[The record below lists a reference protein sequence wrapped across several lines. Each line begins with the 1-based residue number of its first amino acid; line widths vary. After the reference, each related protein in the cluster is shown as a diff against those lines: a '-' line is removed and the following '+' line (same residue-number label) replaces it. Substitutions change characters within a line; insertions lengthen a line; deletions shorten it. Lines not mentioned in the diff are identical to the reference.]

1 MSNVIVFANQKGGV
15 GKTTS
20 AVNLGAAL
28 AENHHRVL
36 LIDFDPQGNLSG
48 SVGLFQSEKTIYHVI
63 SQQCTIDDAIHH
75 IDAVQMDIIP
85 STMDLSAASLEL
97 AEATDREFYLRR
109 AIEPIRHLYDFI
121 LIDCPPSLDLLTI
134 NGIVA
139 AKWIITPVQCE
150 FFAAQGFLTLL
161 FNTISRI
168 KMHLNPELK
177 ILGVIFT
184 MYDSRTRLA
193 QEVIEMVVEK
203 VGDPSLFFQTVI
215 PRNVK
220 LAEAPSHSKPI
231 TLYASN
237 SSGAER
243 YRNLAKEVLERVKK

>member
-1 MSNVIVFANQKGGV
+1 MSNIIVFANQKGGV

-28 AENHHRVL
+28 AELEQRVL
-36 LIDFDPQGNLSG
+36 LIDFDPQGNLS
-48 SVGLFQSEKTIYHVI
+48 SAVGLYQKEKNIYHVLAGHCDI
-63 SQQCTIDDAIHH
+63 QEAIYRVETIGLDAI
-75 IDAVQMDIIP
+75 AAN
-85 STMDLSAASLEL
+85 MDLSAAPLEL
-97 AEATDREFYLRR
+97 ADQEEREYYLRKLL
-109 AIEPIRHLYDFI
+109 EPIKENYDFI

-134 NGIVA
+134 NATVA
-139 AKWIITPVQCE
+139 ANWIIIPVQCE

-168 KMHLNPELK
+168 KTHLNPRLK

-203 VGDPSLFFQTVI
+203 VGDPSLFFKTVI

-220 LAEAPSHSKPI
+220 LAEAPSHSQPI
-231 TLYASN
+231 TLYASS
-237 SSGAER
+237 SSGAVR
-243 YRNLAKEVLERVKK
+243 YRSLAKEALERVQ

>member
-20 AVNLGAAL
+20 AVNIGASL
-28 AENHHRVL
+28 AEKDQKVL
-36 LIDFDPQGNLSG
+36 LIDFDPQGNLSS
-48 SVGLFQSEKTIYHVI
+48 SVGLFNNEKTIYSALAGQFSINEVI
-63 SQQCTIDDAIHH
+63 HAIPEFKLDVIPATI
-75 IDAVQMDIIP
+75 
-85 STMDLSAASLEL
+85 DLSAASLEL
-97 AEATDREFYLRR
+97 ADQEKREYFLK
-109 AIEPIRHLYDFI
+109 ELLDPIKERYDFI

-139 AKWIITPVQCE
+139 SDAIIIPVQCE

-168 KMHLNPELK
+168 KQRLNPKLH

-203 VGDPSLFFQTVI
+203 VGDPSLFFKTVI

-220 LAEAPSHSKPI
+220 LAEAPSHSQPV
-231 TLYASN
+231 TQYASA

-243 YRNLAKEVLERVKK
+243 YRNLAQEVLERVKK

>member
-28 AENHHRVL
+28 AEIHHRVL

-63 SQQCTIDDAIHH
+63 SQQCAIQDAIYHL
-75 IDAVQMDIIP
+75 DAMQMDIIP

-97 AEATDREFYLRR
+97 AEATDREYYLRK
-109 AIEPIRHLYDFI
+109 AIEPIRQQYDFI

-231 TLYASN
+231 TLYASS

-243 YRNLAKEVLERVKK
+243 YRSLAKEVVERVKK